1 MTSVQIRT
9 LRQPPNVN
17 ESNARAL
24 AYLNETYKSLDD
36 LEGETDLEALVE
48 QARQKME
55 DLDAK
60 VRPSASV
67 RGNEVSYAP
76 VAAQLA
82 HSQSN
87 VDAVI
92 ARTREKAT
100 EHLHTAQELSLLRHS
115 LADELSFL
123 SGELVSSLSGPEE
136 GPTLLEDLEA
146 LHRSLKE
153 LESVKGYVQV
163 IEHALKLR
171 CVMLSDI
178 PRTCVYEWH
187 A

>member
-1 MTSVQIRT
+1 M
-9 LRQPPNVN
+9 N
-17 ESNARAL
+17 ESASRAL
-24 AYLNETYKSLDD
+24 AYLNETYKSFDD
-36 LEGETDLEALVE
+36 LDGSADLGALVE
-48 QARQKME
+48 QTRQRVE
-55 DLDAK
+55 ELDTK
-60 VRPSASV
+60 VRLDRWITAV
-67 RGNEVSYAP
+67 NEVSYAP

-82 HSQSN
+82 HSQST

-92 ARTREKAT
+92 AQTRQKVT
-100 EHLHTAQELSLLRHS
+100 EQLHTAEELSLLRHS

-171 CVMLSDI
+171 YVSIRCL
-178 PRTCVYEWH
+178 PWTYE
-187 A
+187 

>member
-1 MTSVQIRT
+1 M
-9 LRQPPNVN
+9 
-17 ESNARAL
+17 
-24 AYLNETYKSLDD
+24 
-36 LEGETDLEALVE
+36 
-48 QARQKME
+48 
-55 DLDAK
+55 
-60 VRPSASV
+60 
-67 RGNEVSYAP
+67 NEVSYAP

-92 ARTREKAT
+92 AQTRQKST
-100 EHLHTAQELSLLRHS
+100 EQLHTAQELSLLRHS
-115 LADELSFL
+115 LSDELSFL

-171 CVMLSDI
+171 YV
-178 PRTCVYEWH
+178 TT
-187 A
+187 